1 MLKSLQ
7 EKLSLFDSW
16 GQVENHL
23 CLVINKYAQ
32 SLTDWYEKLSDLGFE
47 VVGEHNVEETVEA
60 IAFKQMISWE
70 GEVNVV
76 CYVFRMP
83 FSHCC

>member
-1 MLKSLQ
+1 MESIEFRASSRGDSSNNVESLQ
-7 EKLSLFDSW
+7 EKLSLFDSL

-23 CLVINKYAQ
+23 CLLINTYTQ

-60 IAFKQMISWE
+60 IAFKQMIS
-70 GEVNVV
+70 
-76 CYVFRMP
+76 
-83 FSHCC
+83 